1 MIDPDVSLGIRMR
14 RPQQRAQGQ
23 GAQFLWDLL
32 TFDKMLT
39 GTVTHL
45 VYWAGLGIIGI
56 SAFGV
61 LGAFVGVAIREGDI
75 LGVLLALG
83 VLGIGLLGVAVGV
96 LLWRAF
102 CEFYVTIFRISEDL
116 HVLRQD
122 VEAERAKQDR

>member
-1 MIDPDVSLGIRMR
+1 MR
-14 RPQQRAQGQ
+14 RPLERPQGQRAQ
-23 GAQFLWDLL
+23 FVWDLL
-32 TFDKMLT
+32 TFEKMLT

-56 SAFGV
+56 IAFGV
-61 LGAFVGVAIREGDI
+61 IGASVGVAIRESNI
-75 LGVLLALG
+75 FLGVLLALG
-83 VLGIGLLGVAVGV
+83 ILGVGLLGVAVGV

-122 VEAERAKQDR
+122 VEAERRGK